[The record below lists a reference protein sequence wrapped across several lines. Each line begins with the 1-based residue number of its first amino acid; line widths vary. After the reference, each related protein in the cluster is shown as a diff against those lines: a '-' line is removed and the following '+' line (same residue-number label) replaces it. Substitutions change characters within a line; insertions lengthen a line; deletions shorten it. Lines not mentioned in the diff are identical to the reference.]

1 MNIYKY
7 KYSTKTSRH
16 LAVQNICCFENEAL
30 FLYFWLPFRVFRKRL
45 KSNIAYF

>member
-30 FLYFWLPFRVFRKRL
+30 FCTFDSRFGFSANV
-45 KSNIAYF
+45 